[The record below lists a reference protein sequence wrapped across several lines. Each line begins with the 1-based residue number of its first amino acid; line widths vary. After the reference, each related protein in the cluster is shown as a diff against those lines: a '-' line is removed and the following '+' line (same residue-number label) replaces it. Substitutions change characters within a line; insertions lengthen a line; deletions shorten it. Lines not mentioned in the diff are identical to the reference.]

1 MDVWIGTS
9 GYSYPDWVG
18 GFYPPGT
25 PTTHMLPYYATHFPL
40 VELNFTFYRLPTPS
54 DLSKLAR
61 RVPASFQF
69 TVKLHQ
75 SLSHEHDLTNAK
87 PFRDAVEVL
96 RQEGR
101 LLALLCQYPQRF
113 HHNAE
118 NLARLAALAEVFG
131 DHTLAVEFR
140 HNSWDRPEVAEWLN
154 QHRLHLVSVD
164 VPAIPALY
172 PSGLVQSS
180 RLIYVRFH
188 SRRSSSW
195 YESDK
200 ERYDYLY
207 TDDELQTWL
216 DALASRQGLADRAL
230 LLFNNCRRAQAA
242 ENAQRIKELLGRLG
256 AEFTVVPPFASQD
269 ALPRQGLLF

>member
-25 PTTHMLPYYATHFPL
+25 PASRMLPYYATHFPL
-40 VELNFTFYRLPTPS
+40 VELNFTYYRLPTAS
-54 DLSKLAR
+54 DLRRLLQ
-61 RVPASFQF
+61 RVPAGFQF

-75 SLSHEHDLTNAK
+75 SLSHEQDLKNVK
-87 PFRDAVEVL
+87 PFRDAIEVL

-113 HHNAE
+113 HHNAR
-118 NLARLAALAEVFG
+118 NLARLAALAEAFG
-131 DHTLAVEFR
+131 DYTLAVEFR
-140 HNSWDRPEVAEWLN
+140 HSSWNHPEVPAWLN
-154 QHRLHLVSVD
+154 QHGLHLVSVD

-172 PSGLVQSS
+172 PSGLVQCS

-188 SRRSSSW
+188 SRRSASW
-195 YESDK
+195 YESEK

-207 TDDELQTWL
+207 TDDELHTWL

-242 ENAQRIKELLGRLG
+242 ENAQRIRELLNRLG
-256 AEFTVVPPFASQD
+256 PQFTVVPPFASQNVQQ
-269 ALPRQGLLF
+269 RQGLLF